1 MKSRSSV
8 AAAFFLTGALALS
21 ACSGQVATRNNPAPG
36 ASASGGSAS
45 NAGTDAMIE
54 QLTFPAEVA
63 DNVAGVENYNPWA
76 PSSTSKTY
84 FYEPLMIRSSMNC
97 QVVPWLATDYKW
109 EGPHKLTFTIR
120 DGVKWSDGQ
129 PLTAA
134 DVVFSLMLGKQY
146 PAVDSIGLWN
156 DTFGAHADSVTAQGN
171 QVVVS
176 FSGNAAAKFDSL
188 ITAKIVPQHVWGS
201 VGDPAKYVDTKPVG
215 TGPFKVGSYNGRK
228 LVLDRRDDYWQ
239 ADKVK
244 VKHLVLEGNYDAT
257 NAALKLT
264 SGQLDAYWGEIPNPA
279 QSFQAKDPNLNHF
292 WYAPAGSTVFTPN
305 LTKAPWNDGAFRLA
319 VAQGFDK
326 DQMSQKATYGV
337 MKVASQ
343 TGLKLPYAKDLLP
356 DSLANTDTVLKY
368 DTAKANQMLDAAGYK
383 VGSGGFRTNKDG
395 SPLTVKFSVQAGWI
409 DYQAAADVIVRNLKE
424 EKLNASVM
432 TSPPDAV
439 DLQKKN
445 ADFDAMLEYLNG
457 GCEVARNLGAKLSSD
472 QFPTKTEVRTNVG
485 RYSDPNTDAVIKK
498 LSGST
503 DPAEQKQLVGQLVD
517 VMMKSAP
524 VTPLFYAPARMIYRT
539 DKAVGWPS
547 EADPYA
553 TNSEMLMIMTKL
565 KSAT

>member
-1 MKSRSSV
+1 MKRRSTFMV
-8 AAAFFLTGALALS
+8 AFLLSGALALG
-21 ACSGQVATRNNPAPG
+21 ACSGQVGTKSNSG
-36 ASASGGSAS
+36 ANRASGAVNS
-45 NAGTDAMIE
+45 AGTDALID

-63 DNVAGVENYNPWA
+63 DNVAGVENYNPWS

-109 EGPHKLTFTIR
+109 ESPSKLAFTIR

-129 PLTAA
+129 PLTAD
-134 DVVFSLMLGKQY
+134 DVTFSLNLRKQY
-146 PAVDSIGLWN
+146 PAVDDIGLWT
-156 DTFGAHADSVTAQGN
+156 DSFGAKAQSVTTQGN
-171 QVVVS
+171 QVVIE
-176 FSGNAAAKFDSL
+176 FTGNSAAKFDSL
-188 ITAKIVPQHVWGS
+188 ITAKIVPQHIWQN
-201 VGDPAKYVDTKPVG
+201 VGDPSKYVDTKPVG
-215 TGPFKVGSYNGRK
+215 TGPFTVGSYNGRK

-244 VKHLVLEGNYDAT
+244 VKTVVQEGNYDAT
-257 NAALKLT
+257 NAALKL
-264 SGQLDAYWGEIPNPA
+264 SAGQLDAYWGEIPNPA
-279 QSFQAKDPNLNHF
+279 QSFQAKDPTYNHF

-305 LTKAPWNDGAFRLA
+305 LTKAPWNDTAFRAA
-319 VAQGFDK
+319 VSQGFDK

-356 DSLANTDTVLKY
+356 DDLANTDTVLKY
-368 DTAKANQMLDAAGYK
+368 DPAKANSMLDAAGYQ
-383 VGSGGFRTNKDG
+383 VGSDGFRTNKDG
-395 SPLTVKFSVQAGWI
+395 SPMPLTFSVQAGWI
-409 DYQAAADVIVRNLKE
+409 DYQAAADVVVRNLKDM
-424 EKLNASVM
+424 KLNVKLV

-445 ADFDAMLEYLNG
+445 ADFDAMFEYLHG

-472 QFPTKTEVRTNVG
+472 QFPLQAEVRSNVE
-485 RYSDPNTDAVIKK
+485 RYSNPATDEVIKQ
-498 LSGST
+498 LSATT
-503 DPAEQKQLVGQLVD
+503 DPAQQKQLVGKLVQ
-517 VMMKSAP
+517 VMMTEYP

-547 EADPYA
+547 ESDPYA
-553 TNSEMLMIMTKL
+553 TNSEMLLIMTHL
-565 KSAT
+565 RSAK